1 MNPNSSHMYPPAPNH
16 EEEPPAYGYGG
27 SYLSEHESPRHA
39 APTMRLLPTS
49 TTTVDDGFR
58 ESVGNTS
65 AYHYGEAYE
74 EDEDSP

>member
-1 MNPNSSHMYPPAPNH
+1 MNPNSSHMYPPAANY

-27 SYLSEHESPRHA
+27 SYLPEHESPRHA

-49 TTTVDDGFR
+49 TTTVDDDFR
-58 ESVGNTS
+58 ENVGNTS
-65 AYHYGEAYE
+65 AYHYGETYE